1 MDSGQAFSQA
11 TDSLH
16 AVVANTATAG
26 QVAGLT
32 MDQVLSGHSTSG
44 TAGAALIQ
52 AALLAYTSGRVNANI
67 GAIESGVDFT
77 STMKGNLAATS
88 DIATAV
94 ITASLVSIK
103 KNTAFPKFTFK
114 MRDAVSHAAVTGA
127 TVTTTVSI
135 DGGFVSGGT
144 LSTVTEISNGLYR
157 VDFSA
162 ADLNGRVVILRCSA
176 SGCETLDVVIYPV
189 G

>member
-1 MDSGQAFSQA
+1 MNNDSGQAFSQA

-32 MDQVLSGHSTSG
+32 MDQVLLVTLLLVQL
-44 TAGAALIQ
+44 ALHLFQ

-94 ITASLVSIK
+94 ITASLVSI
-103 KNTAFPKFTFK
+103 
-114 MRDAVSHAAVTGA
+114 
-127 TVTTTVSI
+127 
-135 DGGFVSGGT
+135 
-144 LSTVTEISNGLYR
+144 
-157 VDFSA
+157 
-162 ADLNGRVVILRCSA
+162 
-176 SGCETLDVVIYPV
+176 
-189 G
+189 